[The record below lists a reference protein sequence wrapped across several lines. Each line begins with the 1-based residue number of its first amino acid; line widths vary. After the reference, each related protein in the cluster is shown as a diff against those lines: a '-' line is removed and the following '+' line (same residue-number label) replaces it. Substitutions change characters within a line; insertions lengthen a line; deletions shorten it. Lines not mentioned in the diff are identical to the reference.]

1 MAKRTSRKAPWDR
14 ENPKTRSGKPPRKLS
29 AAKKA
34 SARARAR
41 RAGRPYP
48 NLVDNMAVAKK
59 SSGSSRKKSSSR
71 KSAPKTAAKKRATR
85 TAAKKRAAAT
95 SRTSSRKKR

>member
-59 SSGSSRKKSSSR
+59 SSGSGRKKSSSR
-71 KSAPKTAAKKRATR
+71 KGAPKR
-85 TAAKKRAAAT
+85 TAAKKRTAAT
-95 SRTSSRKKR
+95 KKRTAATRRASSRKTR